1 MSLFSKREVAMK
13 IKFPRIKKTST
24 VYHLMLLV
32 PMLFIFVFNYIPMG
46 GIILAFKEYKPGLGI
61 WGSEWVGLK
70 QFEYLCTMPE
80 FWGALKNTLVISLQ
94 KIVWGLIVPVS
105 FALMLNEVKNKFFM
119 KTVQTVTFIPYFL
132 SWVVL
137 GGILIDFLSPNGGM
151 LSSVMKAMGLPSVNF
166 LGNPDTF
173 VPTIIVT
180 DIWKGL
186 GYNAIVYLAALTG
199 VDESLYE
206 AASIDGAGR
215 WKQMIHITIPS
226 IAPFIALMTIL
237 SLGNILNAGFDQ
249 IFNLYNPAVYKT
261 GDIIDTLVYRLG
273 MVNYQYSLSTAVG
286 LFKSVVSGILI
297 LISYR
302 LADRY
307 AGYQVF

>member
-1 MSLFSKREVAMK
+1 MKTKTWK
-13 IKFPRIKKTST
+13 IKKSST
-24 VYHLMLLV
+24 IYHLMLLL
-32 PMLFIFVFNYIPMG
+32 PMLFVLIFNYIPMG
-46 GIILAFKEYKPGLGI
+46 GIILAFKDYKPGLGL
-61 WGSEWVGLK
+61 WGSAWVGMK
-70 QFEYLCTMPE
+70 QFAYLWNMSE
-80 FWGALKNTLVISLQ
+80 FWSALSNTLIIALQ
-94 KIVWGLIVPVS
+94 KIVWGLVVPLT
-105 FALMLNEVKNKFFM
+105 FALLLNEVKNKFFM
-119 KTVQTVTFIPYFL
+119 KSVQTLTFIPYFL

-151 LSSVMKAMGLPSVNF
+151 VNSILGALGLQSVNF
-166 LGNPDTF
+166 LGNPNTF

-206 AASIDGAGR
+206 AAAIDGAGR
-215 WKQMIHITIPS
+215 WKQTIHITIPS

-237 SLGNILNAGFDQ
+237 SLGNVLNAGFDQ

-261 GDIIDTLVYRLG
+261 GDVIDTFVYRLG

-297 LISYR
+297 VVSYR

>member
-1 MSLFSKREVAMK
+1 MKTKTWK
-13 IKFPRIKKTST
+13 IKKSST
-24 VYHLMLLV
+24 IYHLMLLL
-32 PMLFIFVFNYIPMG
+32 PMLFVLIFNYIPMG
-46 GIILAFKEYKPGLGI
+46 GIILAFKDYKPGLGI
-61 WGSEWVGLK
+61 WGSAWVGIK
-70 QFEYLCTMPE
+70 QFAYLWNMSE
-80 FWGALKNTLVISLQ
+80 FWSALSNTLIIALQ
-94 KIVWGLIVPVS
+94 KIVWGLVVPLT
-105 FALMLNEVKNKFFM
+105 FALLLNEVKNKFFM
-119 KTVQTVTFIPYFL
+119 KSVQTITFIPYFL

-151 LSSVMKAMGLPSVNF
+151 VNSILGALGLQGVNF
-166 LGNPDTF
+166 LGNPNTF

-206 AASIDGAGR
+206 AAAIDGAGR
-215 WKQMIHITIPS
+215 WKQTIHITIPS

-237 SLGNILNAGFDQ
+237 SLGNVLNAGFDQ

-261 GDIIDTLVYRLG
+261 GDVIDTFVYRLG

-297 LISYR
+297 VVSYR

>member
-1 MSLFSKREVAMK
+1 
-13 IKFPRIKKTST
+13 
-24 VYHLMLLV
+24 
-32 PMLFIFVFNYIPMG
+32 MLFVLIFNYIPMG
-46 GIILAFKEYKPGLGI
+46 GIILAFKDYKPGLGL
-61 WGSEWVGLK
+61 WGSAWVGMK
-70 QFEYLCTMPE
+70 QFAYLWNMSE
-80 FWGALKNTLVISLQ
+80 FWSALSNTLIIALQ
-94 KIVWGLIVPVS
+94 KIVWGLVVPLT
-105 FALMLNEVKNKFFM
+105 FALLLNEVKNKFFM
-119 KTVQTVTFIPYFL
+119 KSVQTLTFIPYFL

-151 LSSVMKAMGLPSVNF
+151 VNSILGALGLQSVNF
-166 LGNPDTF
+166 LGNPNTF

-186 GYNAIVYLAALTG
+186 VYNAIVYLAALTG

-206 AASIDGAGR
+206 AAAIDGAGR
-215 WKQMIHITIPS
+215 WKQTIHITIPS

-237 SLGNILNAGFDQ
+237 SLGNVLNAGFDQ

-261 GDIIDTLVYRLG
+261 GDVIDTFVYRLG

-297 LISYR
+297 VVSYR

>member
-1 MSLFSKREVAMK
+1 M
-13 IKFPRIKKTST
+13 
-24 VYHLMLLV
+24 YHLMLLL
-32 PMLFIFVFNYIPMG
+32 PMLFVLIFNYIPMG

-61 WGSEWVGLK
+61 WGSEWVGMK
-70 QFEYLCTMPE
+70 QFAYLCNMSE
-80 FWGALKNTLVISLQ
+80 FWGALSNTLIIALQ
-94 KIVWGLIVPVS
+94 KIVWGLVVPLT
-105 FALMLNEVKNKFFM
+105 FALLLNEIKNKFYM
-119 KTVQTVTFIPYFL
+119 KSVQTITFIPYFL

-151 LSSVMKAMGLPSVNF
+151 VNSVLKTLGLPGVNF
-166 LGNPDTF
+166 LGNPKTF

-206 AASIDGAGR
+206 AAAIDGAGR
-215 WKQMIHITIPS
+215 WKQTIHITIPS

-261 GDIIDTLVYRLG
+261 GDVIDTFVYRLG

-297 LISYR
+297 VISYR

>member
-1 MSLFSKREVAMK
+1 MKTKTWK
-13 IKFPRIKKTST
+13 IKKSST
-24 VYHLMLLV
+24 IYHLMLLL
-32 PMLFIFVFNYIPMG
+32 PMLFVLIFNYIPMG
-46 GIILAFKEYKPGLGI
+46 GIILAFKDYKPGLGL
-61 WGSEWVGLK
+61 WGSAWVGMK
-70 QFEYLCTMPE
+70 QFAYLWNMSE
-80 FWGALKNTLVISLQ
+80 FWSALSNTLIIALQ
-94 KIVWGLIVPVS
+94 KIVWGLVVPLT
-105 FALMLNEVKNKFFM
+105 FALLLNEVKNKFFM
-119 KTVQTVTFIPYFL
+119 KSVQTLTFIPYFF

-151 LSSVMKAMGLPSVNF
+151 VNSILGALGLQSVNF
-166 LGNPDTF
+166 LGNPNTF

-206 AASIDGAGR
+206 AAAIDGAGR
-215 WKQMIHITIPS
+215 WKQTIHITIPS

-237 SLGNILNAGFDQ
+237 SLGNVLNAGFDQ

-261 GDIIDTLVYRLG
+261 GDVIDTFVYRLG

-297 LISYR
+297 VVSYR

>member
-1 MSLFSKREVAMK
+1 
-13 IKFPRIKKTST
+13 
-24 VYHLMLLV
+24 MLLL
-32 PMLFIFVFNYIPMG
+32 PMLFVLIFNYIPMG
-46 GIILAFKEYKPGLGI
+46 GIILAFKDYKPGLGL
-61 WGSEWVGLK
+61 WGSAWVGMK
-70 QFEYLCTMPE
+70 QFAYLWNMSE
-80 FWGALKNTLVISLQ
+80 FWSALSNTLIIALQ
-94 KIVWGLIVPVS
+94 KIVWGLVVPLT
-105 FALMLNEVKNKFFM
+105 FALLLNEVKNKFFM
-119 KTVQTVTFIPYFL
+119 KSVQTLTFIPYFL

-151 LSSVMKAMGLPSVNF
+151 VNSILGALGLQSVNF
-166 LGNPDTF
+166 LGNPNTF

-206 AASIDGAGR
+206 AAAIDGAGR
-215 WKQMIHITIPS
+215 WKQTIHITIPS

-237 SLGNILNAGFDQ
+237 SLGNVLNAGFDQ

-261 GDIIDTLVYRLG
+261 GDVIDTFVYRLG

-297 LISYR
+297 VVSYR